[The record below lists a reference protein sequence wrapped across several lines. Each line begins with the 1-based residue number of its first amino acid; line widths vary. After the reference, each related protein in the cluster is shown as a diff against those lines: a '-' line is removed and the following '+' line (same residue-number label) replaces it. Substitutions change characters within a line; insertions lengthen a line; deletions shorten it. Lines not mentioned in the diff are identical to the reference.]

1 MGVKK
6 YMEDKIKTTTKRLDE
21 KTEFIAVDFFRLLF
35 AIGIVALH
43 LAPMQDINET
53 LNYFVVHVLT
63 RLGVPF
69 FFLVSG
75 FFLQKKIQDVQN
87 VKAYLARIFQLY
99 VIYTVLYLPQIVYD
113 DRKAGGFWVWNLLDF
128 VRNFFLVGS
137 YTQLWYFVGLI
148 VATLLLYWLKNKLKL
163 QDRYIAAMVLVLY
176 AIGTIGNAYIQPL
189 QDRIDVP
196 ADALAQLDGKY
207 LLLWLYFRVFGT
219 TRNGLFFGLP
229 YVFFGYLIAK
239 NRDKIVRKNYLL
251 LAVLSFL
258 LMIGEAVVVHEV
270 FGATG
275 SDMLFA
281 LLPTS
286 VFILLFAAF
295 IDCRKTERNFHL
307 AKHLRSLS
315 VLYFGLHK
323 WIEFYF
329 VGLLHRVLGVELNSL
344 ARFVLVVVLNYI
356 AAEVIIR
363 MSAIRHF
370 QWLRKLY

>member
-6 YMEDKIKTTTKRLDE
+6 YIEDKIKTTTKRLDE

-75 FFLQKKIQDVQN
+75 FFLQKKIQDVQK

-113 DRKAGGFWVWNLLDF
+113 YRKAGGFWGWNLLDF
-128 VRNFFLVGS
+128 V
-137 YTQLWYFVGLI
+137 
-148 VATLLLYWLKNKLKL
+148 
-163 QDRYIAAMVLVLY
+163 
-176 AIGTIGNAYIQPL
+176 
-189 QDRIDVP
+189 
-196 ADALAQLDGKY
+196 
-207 LLLWLYFRVFGT
+207 
-219 TRNGLFFGLP
+219 
-229 YVFFGYLIAK
+229 
-239 NRDKIVRKNYLL
+239 
-251 LAVLSFL
+251 
-258 LMIGEAVVVHEV
+258 
-270 FGATG
+270 
-275 SDMLFA
+275 
-281 LLPTS
+281 
-286 VFILLFAAF
+286 
-295 IDCRKTERNFHL
+295 RNFHL

-329 VGLLHRVLGVELNSL
+329 VGLLHRALGVELNSL

>member
-1 MGVKK
+1 
-6 YMEDKIKTTTKRLDE
+6 
-21 KTEFIAVDFFRLLF
+21 
-35 AIGIVALH
+35 
-43 LAPMQDINET
+43 MQDINET

-75 FFLQKKIQDVQN
+75 FFLQKKIQDVQK

-113 DRKAGGFWVWNLLDF
+113 YRKAGGFWGWNLLDF
-128 VRNFFLVGS
+128 V
-137 YTQLWYFVGLI
+137 
-148 VATLLLYWLKNKLKL
+148 
-163 QDRYIAAMVLVLY
+163 
-176 AIGTIGNAYIQPL
+176 
-189 QDRIDVP
+189 
-196 ADALAQLDGKY
+196 
-207 LLLWLYFRVFGT
+207 
-219 TRNGLFFGLP
+219 
-229 YVFFGYLIAK
+229 
-239 NRDKIVRKNYLL
+239 
-251 LAVLSFL
+251 
-258 LMIGEAVVVHEV
+258 
-270 FGATG
+270 
-275 SDMLFA
+275 
-281 LLPTS
+281 
-286 VFILLFAAF
+286 
-295 IDCRKTERNFHL
+295 RNFHL

-329 VGLLHRVLGVELNSL
+329 VGLLHRALGVELNSL

>member
-1 MGVKK
+1 M
-6 YMEDKIKTTTKRLDE
+6 
-21 KTEFIAVDFFRLLF
+21 F
-35 AIGIVALH
+35 
-43 LAPMQDINET
+43 
-53 LNYFVVHVLT
+53 
-63 RLGVPF
+63 
-69 FFLVSG
+69 
-75 FFLQKKIQDVQN
+75 
-87 VKAYLARIFQLY
+87 
-99 VIYTVLYLPQIVYD
+99 
-113 DRKAGGFWVWNLLDF
+113 
-128 VRNFFLVGS
+128 
-137 YTQLWYFVGLI
+137 
-148 VATLLLYWLKNKLKL
+148 
-163 QDRYIAAMVLVLY
+163 
-176 AIGTIGNAYIQPL
+176 
-189 QDRIDVP
+189 
-196 ADALAQLDGKY
+196 
-207 LLLWLYFRVFGT
+207 WLYFRVFST

-229 YVFFGYLIAK
+229 YVCFGYLIAK

-329 VGLLHRVLGVELNSL
+329 VGLLHRALGVELNSL

>member
-6 YMEDKIKTTTKRLDE
+6 YIEDKIKTTTKRLDE
-21 KTEFIAVDFFRLLF
+21 KTEFIAVDFFCFLF

-75 FFLQKKIQDVQN
+75 FFLQKKIQDVQK

-113 DRKAGGFWVWNLLDF
+113 YRKAGGFWGWNLLDF
-128 VRNFFLVGS
+128 V
-137 YTQLWYFVGLI
+137 
-148 VATLLLYWLKNKLKL
+148 
-163 QDRYIAAMVLVLY
+163 
-176 AIGTIGNAYIQPL
+176 
-189 QDRIDVP
+189 
-196 ADALAQLDGKY
+196 
-207 LLLWLYFRVFGT
+207 
-219 TRNGLFFGLP
+219 
-229 YVFFGYLIAK
+229 
-239 NRDKIVRKNYLL
+239 
-251 LAVLSFL
+251 
-258 LMIGEAVVVHEV
+258 
-270 FGATG
+270 
-275 SDMLFA
+275 
-281 LLPTS
+281 
-286 VFILLFAAF
+286 
-295 IDCRKTERNFHL
+295 RNFHL

-329 VGLLHRVLGVELNSL
+329 VGLLHRALGVELNSL